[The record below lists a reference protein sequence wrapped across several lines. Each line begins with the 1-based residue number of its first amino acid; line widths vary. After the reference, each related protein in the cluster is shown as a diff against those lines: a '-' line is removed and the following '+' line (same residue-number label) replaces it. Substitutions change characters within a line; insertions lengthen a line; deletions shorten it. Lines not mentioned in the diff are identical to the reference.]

1 MVASQ
6 KRGKRENRLGKY
18 LEMKNITKQ
27 FSGNLVLDNVDFSVE
42 EGQVH
47 ALIGENGAGKTVLM
61 KILAGLHA
69 PDSGEILIGGKKV
82 TIDSP
87 SKAQDLGVAMIYQ
100 ELRLFPDLNIIQN
113 IFIKREP
120 IKYYKWCKWLKIID
134 WNKAYRETIKY
145 LNAFNL
151 DLNPKAQ
158 VKLLSYGQQKFVE
171 IIKALSQKSKILVM
185 DETTDA
191 LTENEIKLLFDAIRE
206 IKKLGVS
213 VIFISHRLEEVK
225 QIADAVTVLRDGKLI
240 RTCGINEV
248 DIDEIVKVMAGKDL
262 VDRYPK
268 INAKISGEA
277 LRIENLSYS
286 GILKNINLDLKK
298 GEILGIA
305 GLSGAGRRTLAKVLF
320 GINTPFEGSVYINRK
335 PFSFITPQ
343 IAMKNGLCYVAG
355 TGTSEGLIDQNT
367 IAENM
372 TITNLKRVSKAGIL
386 QLQVESRYAYDF
398 IERLE
403 ISACDRDLV
412 GTLNGGKQKKVS
424 LAKWLFNSAKILIMD
439 EPTAGIDIGSK
450 VDIYN
455 IINELVLSG
464 ASVIM
469 ISSDLAELIGMC
481 DRIAVM
487 FNGGIRK
494 VLDRKEATSESILH
508 YASGG

>member
-1 MVASQ
+1 
-6 KRGKRENRLGKY
+6 
-18 LEMKNITKQ
+18 
-27 FSGNLVLDNVDFSVE
+27 
-42 EGQVH
+42 
-47 ALIGENGAGKTVLM
+47 
-61 KILAGLHA
+61 
-69 PDSGEILIGGKKV
+69 
-82 TIDSP
+82 
-87 SKAQDLGVAMIYQ
+87 
-100 ELRLFPDLNIIQN
+100 
-113 IFIKREP
+113 
-120 IKYYKWCKWLKIID
+120 
-134 WNKAYRETIKY
+134 
-145 LNAFNL
+145 
-151 DLNPKAQ
+151 
-158 VKLLSYGQQKFVE
+158 
-171 IIKALSQKSKILVM
+171 
-185 DETTDA
+185 
-191 LTENEIKLLFDAIRE
+191 
-206 IKKLGVS
+206 
-213 VIFISHRLEEVK
+213 
-225 QIADAVTVLRDGKLI
+225 
-240 RTCGINEV
+240 
-248 DIDEIVKVMAGKDL
+248 MAGKDL

-508 YASGG
+508 YASGGSGSISDNNK